1 MRIRKFPFSSRPALL
16 AFVCA
21 ACVTQAASVVNA
33 ADSTTLTIDA
43 RARVQDTA
51 LLDGEFAHWN
61 YGASPYLEAGRMMGI
76 YAEHNAVSLIRFDLS
91 GVRAGKITRARLL
104 VYKPR
109 SFSQLQPVNISV
121 HEVGQRNR
129 GWRQGGGFAD
139 AVDDGASWS
148 RIDAARAWAG
158 ETGASLI
165 GMDHVIPALNT
176 QPARDD
182 AGHWMAF
189 ELPIALIERWLAQ
202 PETNA
207 GLRLSLSPSGRA
219 PRWGDHVYFRSSE
232 HFLGDGPRLELEG
245 TGLSQGKTPAVA
257 NGNLPFCLPGKDAA
271 FLRWG
276 KSRSRMAG
284 FARDIN
290 MNSDQTLLFYY
301 FDTEVREKLVNA
313 RYRGPITQLLPR
325 LDAAIQSNDEAGMR
339 ACLDEFR
346 EKLLIWE
353 SIREILWYT
362 AGPLADHLTSDQLAK
377 LYTQSMW
384 QRLED
389 KSNAKVR
396 ERAVERGEDPE
407 SARGVWE
414 PIKGEALAERQQQ
427 VLQRIID
434 ATRPDERQIAEIA
447 PTIREFVRLEN
458 EHLTHFNRFLDETR
472 LHAEGR
478 AQQGAGDVWDS
489 FRLMNHHHEA
499 FLYYQSLFNTPRW
512 HFLGE
517 KTPPLGWAR
526 WILQVGKRYGL
537 SEKQMEALK
546 QTQSK

>member
-1 MRIRKFPFSSRPALL
+1 MRICKLPSSFRPALF

-21 ACVTQAASVVNA
+21 ACAMTAESAAGA
-33 ADSTTLTIDA
+33 ADATTLTIDA

-51 LLDGEFAHWN
+51 LLDGEFARWN

-129 GWRQGGGFAD
+129 DWRQGGGFAE
-139 AVDDGASWS
+139 VVNDGASWS
-148 RIDAARAWAG
+148 RLDAARAWAG
-158 ETGASLI
+158 ETGASLV
-165 GMDHVIPALNT
+165 GMDHVVPALNT

-189 ELPIALIERWLAQ
+189 ELPVALVERWIAQ

-207 GLRLSLSPSGRA
+207 GLRLSLASSGRA
-219 PRWGDHVYFRSSE
+219 SRWGDHVYFHSSE
-232 HFLGDGPRLELEG
+232 HFLGDGPRLEL
-245 TGLSQGKTPAVA
+245 TGADLSQSKLSAKANPA
-257 NGNLPFCLPGKDAA
+257 LRLPGKDAD
-271 FLRWG
+271 FRRWAR
-276 KSRSRMAG
+276 SRSRMAG
-284 FARDIN
+284 FTRDLKLN
-290 MNSDQTLLFYY
+290 ENQTLLFYY

-313 RYRGPITQLLPR
+313 RYRGPITQLIPR
-325 LDAAIQSNDEAGMR
+325 LDAAIQANDEAGAR

-346 EKLLIWE
+346 EKLLVWE

-362 AGPLADHLTSDQLAK
+362 AGPLADHLTSAELAK
-377 LYTQSMW
+377 LYTQCMW

-389 KSNAKVR
+389 KSNAKAR
-396 ERAVERGEDPE
+396 ERAAERGDDPE
-407 SARGVWE
+407 STRGVWE
-414 PIKGEALAERQQQ
+414 PVKGEALVARQQE
-427 VLQRIID
+427 VLQRIIK
-434 ATRPDERQIAEIA
+434 ATRPDERQIAEIT
-447 PTIREFVRLEN
+447 PVIREFVRLEN
-458 EHLTHFNRFLDETR
+458 EHLAHFNRFLDETR
-472 LHAEGR
+472 LHAEGK

-517 KTPPLGWAR
+517 KTPPIGWAR
-526 WILQVGKRYGL
+526 WISQVGKRYAL
-537 SEKQMEALK
+537 PEKQMEALK